1 MISIITHDA
10 FATPPSLPP
19 GSIRMEISELPVL
32 GQEFTLT
39 IFATPDGYDDSWI
52 QASDEKKWPAKF
64 TLILP
69 KGFEIIDDDFSEGRP
84 YYGMHGVVLDDYL
97 FYSAVRDVGFPPQ
110 TTVQIKP
117 TEPGIWQIVASH
129 DPFVPGKIFVTPTED
144 YSYVSDKPHNALK
157 RDACGKDLD
166 GQHDSIAMFD
176 VELNLII
183 KNTKNDFM
191 TENSYGDWNIVTNLV
206 TDLVYVYKSS
216 STIPVIHENS
226 GETKENLEL
235 Y

>member
-1 MISIITHDA
+1 MVWSSNLYDVDGISGLHGALFCTRFCLSPIWHAYKLPVPKQTVAIDGVAFILIFKISITVLAICMISIITHDA

-97 FYSAVRDVGFPPQ
+97 FYSAVRDVGLI
-110 TTVQIKP
+110 T
-117 TEPGIWQIVASH
+117 ASISH
-129 DPFVPGKIFVTPTED
+129 AINL
-144 YSYVSDKPHNALK
+144 SDHLASMMAGLLALP
-157 RDACGKDLD
+157 
-166 GQHDSIAMFD
+166 DSDMLTIAR
-176 VELNLII
+176 
-183 KNTKNDFM
+183 
-191 TENSYGDWNIVTNLV
+191 SC
-206 TDLVYVYKSS
+206 
-216 STIPVIHENS
+216 
-226 GETKENLEL
+226 
-235 Y
+235 